1 MSIFGWLKNK
11 YTLFSHRVQPVSTAP
26 NHSGKKHF
34 NSCGGSVMATILVI
48 DDDEL
53 VSRTLQRALKLYGY
67 QVMVA
72 NSGAAGLQTARRH
85 RPDLFIL
92 DIMMPGA
99 DGYQVC
105 RQIRG
110 DPLLAEL
117 PVLFLTAKVKD
128 EDKIEGF
135 RAGADDYLSKPFNME
150 ELQLRVK
157 AILRRMNPV
166 KSEQKPPTE
175 VVVGNVTLDCRT
187 FKVMSPNGTALL
199 TNVQFDLLYHLMS
212 HADQVFNS
220 QQLLQDV
227 WDYPQDTGSPELV
240 RAHVK
245 NLREKIEPVSSSPIY
260 IRTIQ
265 GHGYTFSSAATT
277 E

>member
-1 MSIFGWLKNK
+1 
-11 YTLFSHRVQPVSTAP
+11 
-26 NHSGKKHF
+26 
-34 NSCGGSVMATILVI
+34 MATILVI

-53 VSRTLQRALKLYGY
+53 VSRTLQRALKMYDY
-67 QVMVA
+67 QVMTA
-72 NSGAAGLQTARRH
+72 NSGIEGLQLARRH

-92 DIMMPGA
+92 DIMMPGV

-110 DPLLAEL
+110 DPLLKDL
-117 PVLFLTAKVKD
+117 PVLFLTAKAKD

-135 RAGADDYLSKPFNME
+135 RAGADDYLVKPFNMQ
-150 ELQLRVK
+150 ELELRVK
-157 AILRRMNPV
+157 AILRRVVQEDP
-166 KSEQKPPTE
+166 EPEDITE
-175 VVVGNVTLDCRT
+175 VIVGNVVLDCRA
-187 FKVMSPNGTALL
+187 FKVTTPYDISLL

-227 WDYPQDTGSPELV
+227 WDYPRDTGSPELV
-240 RAHVK
+240 RAHIK
-245 NLREKIEPVSSSPIY
+245 NLREKIEPSPSDPIY

-265 GHGYTFSSAATT
+265 GHGYTFSSAAT
-277 E
+277 

>member
-1 MSIFGWLKNK
+1 
-11 YTLFSHRVQPVSTAP
+11 
-26 NHSGKKHF
+26 
-34 NSCGGSVMATILVI
+34 MATILVI

-53 VSRTLQRALKLYGY
+53 VSRTLQRTLKIYGHH
-67 QVMVA
+67 VMVS
-72 NSGAAGLQTARRH
+72 NSGTEGLQLAHRH
-85 RPDLFIL
+85 RPDMFIL

-110 DPLLAEL
+110 DPLLQEL
-117 PVLFLTAKVKD
+117 PVLFLTAKLKD

-135 RAGADDYLSKPFNME
+135 RAGADDYLTKPFNME
-150 ELQLRVK
+150 ELNLRVR
-157 AILRRMNPV
+157 AILRRVSPSTV
-166 KSEQKPPTE
+166 QTDDPTKVTVGS
-175 VVVGNVTLDCRT
+175 VVLDTRS
-187 FKVMSPNGTALL
+187 FKVTTPHGTALL

-212 HADQVFNS
+212 NADQVFNS

-227 WDYPQDTGSPELV
+227 WDYPRDTGSPELV

-245 NLREKIEPVSSSPIY
+245 NLREKIEPEPSKPIY

-265 GHGYTFSSAATT
+265 GHGYTFTA
-277 E
+277 

>member
-1 MSIFGWLKNK
+1 M
-11 YTLFSHRVQPVSTAP
+11 T
-26 NHSGKKHF
+26 
-34 NSCGGSVMATILVI
+34 TILVI

-53 VSRTLQRALKLYGY
+53 VSRTLQRALKVYGY

-72 NSGAAGLQTARRH
+72 HSGTEGLQLARRH
-85 RPDLFIL
+85 KPDLFIL

-110 DPLLAEL
+110 DPLLSDL
-117 PVLFLTAKVKD
+117 PVLFLTARLKD

-135 RAGADDYLSKPFNME
+135 RAGADDYLTKPFNME

-157 AILRRMNPV
+157 AIMRRTAPQDTAV
-166 KSEQKPPTE
+166 TSSSK
-175 VVVGNVTLDCRT
+175 VVAGDVVLDTRSFQVTT
-187 FKVMSPNGTALL
+187 PHGTTLL

-212 HADQVFNS
+212 NADQVFNS

-227 WDYPQDTGSPELV
+227 WDYPRDTGSPELV
-240 RAHVK
+240 RAHIK
-245 NLREKIEPVSSSPIY
+245 NLREKIEPEPSKPRY
-260 IRTIQ
+260 ILTIQ
-265 GHGYTFSSAATT
+265 GHGYTFTSTP
-277 E
+277 EE

>member
-1 MSIFGWLKNK
+1 
-11 YTLFSHRVQPVSTAP
+11 
-26 NHSGKKHF
+26 
-34 NSCGGSVMATILVI
+34 MATILVI

-53 VSRTLQRALKLYGY
+53 VSRTLQRTLKLYNY

-72 NSGAAGLQTARRH
+72 NSGPEGLQLARRH
-85 RPDLFIL
+85 RPDLFVL
-92 DIMMPGA
+92 DIMMPGM

-110 DPLLAEL
+110 DPLLADL
-117 PVLFLTAKVKD
+117 PVLFLTAKGKD

-157 AILRRMNPV
+157 AILRR
-166 KSEQKPPTE
+166 STPTE
-175 VVVGNVTLDCRT
+175 SSVPESPTEIVVGNVRLDCRT
-187 FKVMSPNGTALL
+187 FEVTTPNGTALL
-199 TNVQFDLLYHLMS
+199 TNVQFDLLYHLLS
-212 HADQVFNS
+212 NVDQVFNS

-227 WDYPQDTGSPELV
+227 WDYPRDTGSPELV
-240 RAHVK
+240 RAHIK
-245 NLREKIEPVSSSPIY
+245 NLREKIEPKPSNPIY

-265 GHGYTFSSAATT
+265 GHGYTFSSAVTR

>member
-1 MSIFGWLKNK
+1 
-11 YTLFSHRVQPVSTAP
+11 
-26 NHSGKKHF
+26 
-34 NSCGGSVMATILVI
+34 MATILVI

-53 VSRTLQRALKLYGY
+53 VSRTLQRTLKVYGH

-72 NSGAAGLQTARRH
+72 NSGTEGLQLARRH
-85 RPDLFIL
+85 PPELFIL
-92 DIMMPGA
+92 DIMMPGM

-110 DPLLAEL
+110 DPLLREL
-117 PVLFLTAKVKD
+117 PVLFLTAKIKD

-135 RAGADDYLSKPFNME
+135 RAGAVDYLSKPFNME

-157 AILRRMNPV
+157 AILRRTQPIENIAP
-166 KSEQKPPTE
+166 STE
-175 VVVGNVTLDCRT
+175 VVVGEVTLDCRS
-187 FKVMSPNGTALL
+187 FKVTTPDHVVLL

-212 HADQVFNS
+212 NAEQVYNS

-227 WDYPQDTGSPELV
+227 WDYPRDTGSPELV
-240 RAHVK
+240 RAHIK
-245 NLREKIEPVSSSPIY
+245 NLREKIEPIPSQPMY

-265 GHGYTFSSAATT
+265 GHGYTFSVN
-277 E
+277 

>member
-1 MSIFGWLKNK
+1 
-11 YTLFSHRVQPVSTAP
+11 
-26 NHSGKKHF
+26 
-34 NSCGGSVMATILVI
+34 MATILVI

-53 VSRTLQRALKLYGY
+53 VSRTLQRALKVYGY

-72 NSGAAGLQTARRH
+72 HSGTEGLQLARRH
-85 RPDLFIL
+85 QPDLFIL

-110 DPLLAEL
+110 DPLLADL
-117 PVLFLTAKVKD
+117 PVLFLTAKLKD

-135 RAGADDYLSKPFNME
+135 RAGADDYLTKPFNME

-157 AILRRMNPV
+157 AILRRV
-166 KSEQKPPTE
+166 SPPETAAAPSSK
-175 VVVGNVTLDCRT
+175 VIAGNVTLDTRSFQVT
-187 FKVMSPNGTALL
+187 TPHGTTLL

-212 HADQVFNS
+212 NADQVFNS

-227 WDYPQDTGSPELV
+227 WDYPRDTGSPELV
-240 RAHVK
+240 RAHIK
-245 NLREKIEPVSSSPIY
+245 NLREKIEPEPSKPRY
-260 IRTIQ
+260 ILTIQ
-265 GHGYTFSSAATT
+265 GHGYTFTSTPET
-277 E
+277 

>member
-1 MSIFGWLKNK
+1 
-11 YTLFSHRVQPVSTAP
+11 
-26 NHSGKKHF
+26 
-34 NSCGGSVMATILVI
+34 MATILVI

-53 VSRTLQRALKLYGY
+53 VSRTLQRALKVYGH

-72 NSGAAGLQTARRH
+72 NSGAEGLKLARRH

-110 DPLLAEL
+110 DPLLQDL
-117 PVLFLTAKVKD
+117 PVLFLTAKAKD

-150 ELQLRVK
+150 ELQLRVR
-157 AILRRMNPV
+157 AILRRTAVPTN
-166 KSEQKPPTE
+166 SNEPPAE
-175 VVVGNVTLDCRT
+175 IRVGNVVLDCRA
-187 FKVMSPNGTALL
+187 FKVTTEHGTALL

-212 HADQVFNS
+212 NADQVFNS

-227 WDYPQDTGSPELV
+227 WDYPRDTGSPELV
-240 RAHVK
+240 RAHIK
-245 NLREKIEPVSSSPIY
+245 NLREKIEPVPSSPVY
-260 IRTIQ
+260 IRTVQ
-265 GHGYTFSSAATT
+265 GHGYTFASDPNAPLR
-277 E
+277 

>member
-1 MSIFGWLKNK
+1 
-11 YTLFSHRVQPVSTAP
+11 
-26 NHSGKKHF
+26 
-34 NSCGGSVMATILVI
+34 MAGILVI

-53 VSRTLQRALKLYGY
+53 VSRTLQRALKMYGH
-67 QVMVA
+67 QVMVSR
-72 NSGAAGLQTARRH
+72 SGTEGLQLARRH

-110 DPLLAEL
+110 DPLLHDL
-117 PVLFLTAKVKD
+117 PVLFLTAKAKD

-135 RAGADDYLSKPFNME
+135 RAGADDYLVKPFNME
-150 ELQLRVK
+150 ELELRVK
-157 AILRRMNPV
+157 AILRRMVQPAIELEHKDRV
-166 KSEQKPPTE
+166 E
-175 VVVGNVTLDCRT
+175 VGDVVLNCRT
-187 FKVMSPNGTALL
+187 FEVVTPYARSLL

-212 HADQVFNS
+212 NADQVFNS

-227 WDYPQDTGSPELV
+227 WDYPRDTGSPELV
-240 RAHVK
+240 RAHIK
-245 NLREKIEPVSSSPIY
+245 NLREKIEPEPGDPRY

-265 GHGYTFSSAATT
+265 GHGYTFASTPN
-277 E
+277 

>member
-1 MSIFGWLKNK
+1 
-11 YTLFSHRVQPVSTAP
+11 
-26 NHSGKKHF
+26 
-34 NSCGGSVMATILVI
+34 MATILVI

-53 VSRTLQRALKLYGY
+53 VSRTLQRALKMYGH

-72 NSGAAGLQTARRH
+72 KSGTEGLQLARRH
-85 RPDLFIL
+85 HPDLFIL
-92 DIMMPGA
+92 DIVMPGA

-110 DPLLAEL
+110 DPLLQDL
-117 PVLFLTAKVKD
+117 PVLFLTARAKD

-135 RAGADDYLSKPFNME
+135 RAGGDDYLSKPFNME
-150 ELQLRVK
+150 ELELRVK
-157 AILRRMNPV
+157 AILRRVTPE
-166 KSEQKPPTE
+166 KTE
-175 VVVGNVTLDCRT
+175 PENASQVVVGDVTLNCRT
-187 FKVMSPNGTALL
+187 FEVTTPSTTALL

-227 WDYPQDTGSPELV
+227 WDYPRDTGSPELV
-240 RAHVK
+240 RAHIK
-245 NLREKIEPVSSSPIY
+245 NLREKLEPEPGAPVY

-265 GHGYTFSSAATT
+265 GHGYTFSSSADTSPSPQP
-277 E
+277 

>member
-1 MSIFGWLKNK
+1 
-11 YTLFSHRVQPVSTAP
+11 
-26 NHSGKKHF
+26 
-34 NSCGGSVMATILVI
+34 MATILVI

-53 VSRTLQRALKLYGY
+53 VSRTLQRTLKLYDY

-72 NSGAAGLQTARRH
+72 NSGPEGLQLARRH
-85 RPDLFIL
+85 RPDLFVL
-92 DIMMPGA
+92 DIMMPGM

-110 DPLLAEL
+110 DPLLADL
-117 PVLFLTAKVKD
+117 PVLFLTAKGKD

-157 AILRRMNPV
+157 AILRRSAPV
-166 KSEQKPPTE
+166 EISAPEPLTE
-175 VVVGNVTLDCRT
+175 IIVGNVRLDCRT
-187 FKVMSPNGTALL
+187 FEVTTPNGTALL
-199 TNVQFDLLYHLMS
+199 TNVQFDLLYHLLS
-212 HADQVFNS
+212 NVDQVFNS

-227 WDYPQDTGSPELV
+227 WDYPRDTGSPELV
-240 RAHVK
+240 RAHIK
-245 NLREKIEPVSSSPIY
+245 NLREKIEPKPSNPMY

-265 GHGYTFSSAATT
+265 GHGYTFSSAATR